1 VNFWDRLE
9 TTAAQKD
16 VLRHPFYVRWSE
28 GKLTR
33 EELASYAGQYRHAVV
48 ALAAA
53 ASSAARSPEAGG
65 DAEALATHAAEESD
79 HIALWDQF
87 ASQVGG
93 DPAASANRET
103 RGCAEAWAGDA
114 SRPLLHTLTAMYAIE
129 SAQPAISQT
138 KLTGLADHYGI
149 ESSPYFEV
157 HRDLDIE
164 HAAQARELI
173 ERRLTDADEDALL
186 QTAERVLDANWL
198 LLDGV
203 DQT

>member
-9 TTAAQKD
+9 TIAAQKD

-33 EELASYAGQYRHAVV
+33 DELASYAGQYRHAVA

-53 ASSAARSPEAGG
+53 ASSAARSPEADG
-65 DAEALATHAAEESD
+65 DAEALAGHAVEESD

-87 ASQVGG
+87 VGQVSG

-103 RGCAEAWAGDA
+103 RACAEAWAGDG
-114 SRPLLHTLTAMYAIE
+114 SRPLLHTLTATYAIE
-129 SAQPAISQT
+129 SAQPAISHT
-138 KLTGLADHYGI
+138 KLTGLAEHYGI
-149 ESSPYFEV
+149 ESSTYFEV
-157 HRDLDIE
+157 HQDLDVE

-173 ERRLTDADEDALL
+173 ERRLTNTDEEALL

-203 DQT
+203 DRA